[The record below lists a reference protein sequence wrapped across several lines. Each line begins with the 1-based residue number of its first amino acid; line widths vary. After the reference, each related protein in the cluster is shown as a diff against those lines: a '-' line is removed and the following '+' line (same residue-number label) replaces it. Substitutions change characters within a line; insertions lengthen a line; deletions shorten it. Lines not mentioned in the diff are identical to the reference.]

1 MDQIKP
7 LHPPAPA
14 RPIVR
19 DKKRKPPLPAPKK
32 REHDPRPPADD
43 GEPTIDEYAL

>member
-7 LHPPAPA
+7 LYPPAPA

-19 DKKRKPPLPAPKK
+19 DKKRKPPLPAPSRKE
-32 REHDPRPPADD
+32 RDERPPTDDD
-43 GEPTIDEYAL
+43 GPKIDEYAL